1 MRLATIATVLGC
13 LLLGLVAIAAAPAAG
28 APPPEPF
35 CTACGDAFESA
46 AVEQDV
52 NLTVDHSTVRIVVE
66 DDGQATWV
74 VRNRLADPD
83 DAARLRADRAL
94 LLALT
99 EDAQEDVAFLGANVT
114 DGGVVTARYR
124 DDDFATRTAG
134 GTLRSDVF
142 TNLQGSRTVY
152 RLGADRL
159 VVEAPEGMRV
169 DWSVPGATVS
179 DDGTRTTVTSYEHGF
194 VTFVPRDSSFGP
206 LSSVL
211 AVGSMAS
218 GAVTG
223 STVLVL
229 AFPALVFGGLSGAF
243 ARMLRW
249 QAPSRS
255 RLRRVATLSYVV
267 SGGLAV
273 ALAALVFAGR
283 FPVGGVTFSLLGA
296 ASVFSL
302 LGVAF
307 SRPPL
312 HRRLTYLWM
321 LAGAAGGIVLAVLA
335 TAVAVSAVAGP
346 GPSIGL
352 LIGSLLAAPLL
363 ASLPAGYALARK
375 RWPVGIA
382 TAAAG
387 FALAML
393 PLATV
398 TARSGGYWP
407 VVAGIGIVGAV
418 LGAVLALPALVAGV
432 SVAGG
437 WAENEDRSADRDDA
451 VRG

>member
-1 MRLATIATVLGC
+1 MRQATIATVLGC
-13 LLLGLVAIAAAPAAG
+13 LLLGFVAIAAVPAGA

-46 AVEQDV
+46 AADREV
-52 NLTVDHSTVRIVVE
+52 NLTVEHSTVRIVVE
-66 DDGQATWV
+66 EDGQATWV
-74 VRNRLADPD
+74 VRNRLADAD
-83 DAARLRADRAL
+83 DAARLRTDRAL

-99 EDAQEDVAFLGANVT
+99 EDAQENTELLGANIT
-114 DGGVVTARYR
+114 DDGVVTARYR

-134 GTLRSDVF
+134 GTLRSDDF
-142 TNLQGSRTVY
+142 TDLQGSRTVY
-152 RLGADRL
+152 RLGADQL
-159 VVEAPEGMRV
+159 VVEAPQGMRV

-179 DDGTRTTVTSYEHGF
+179 DGGTRTTVTSYEHGF

-211 AVGSMAS
+211 AVGSMA
-218 GAVTG
+218 GTALTG
-223 STVLVL
+223 PTALVL
-229 AFPALVFGGLSGAF
+229 ALPALVFGGLIGAF

-249 QAPSRS
+249 QALSRP
-255 RLRRVATLSYVV
+255 RLRTAAVLGYVTSAWVAVI
-267 SGGLAV
+267 LAV
-273 ALAALVFAGR
+273 LVSAGR
-283 FPVGGVTFSLLGA
+283 FPVGGVTLSLLGA
-296 ASVFSL
+296 AAVFPL
-302 LGVAF
+302 LGVAL

-312 HRRLTYLWM
+312 RDRLTYLRV
-321 LAGAAGGIVLAVLA
+321 LAGAASGIVLAILGTALA
-335 TAVAVSAVAGP
+335 TSAVAGP

-363 ASLPAGYALARK
+363 ASLPAGYALAAER
-375 RWPVGIA
+375 RVVGIA
-382 TAAAG
+382 TAATG

-407 VVAGIGIVGAV
+407 VVAFIGVVGAV
-418 LGAVLALPALVAGV
+418 IGAVLALPALVAGI

-437 WAENEDRSADRDDA
+437 WAENDSRSTDGDDA